1 MKNIFFKIPKDFKP
15 KEVLIRQGLGVLI
28 FEKKKQI
35 IRAKIKSKRGK

>member
-1 MKNIFFKIPKDFKP
+1 MKNIFFKIPRGHTP

-35 IRAKIKSKRGK
+35 VRAKLNQKRQK